1 MIYTCYLYLL
11 IITQYYNINNSIILL
26 ITNPLLNILGQ
37 FAGKEWCVEAH
48 ILTII
53 EKMSNIR
60 NLIKRGQ
67 SSNTN

>member
-11 IITQYYNINNSIILL
+11 IITQYYNINNIIILL
-26 ITNPLLNILGQ
+26 NSNPLLNILGQ
-37 FAGKEWCVEAH
+37 FAGKVWCVEAH